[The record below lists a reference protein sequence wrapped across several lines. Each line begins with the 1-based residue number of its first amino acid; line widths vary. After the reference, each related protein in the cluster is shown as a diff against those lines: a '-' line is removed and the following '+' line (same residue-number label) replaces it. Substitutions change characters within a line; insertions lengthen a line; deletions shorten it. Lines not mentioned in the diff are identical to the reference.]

1 MSHHGHI
8 LVVDDERSMR
18 EFLEI
23 FFEREGYKV
32 TTAPGVDEAE
42 VCLENDE
49 IDVVI
54 TDMQMPERGGLDLL
68 NAARDLSP
76 ETAVVVITAYASTDS
91 AIAAMREGAY
101 DYITKPFKV
110 DEIRLVVEKAL
121 EKKQLAVENQRLK
134 SQLKSHAGH
143 PTIIG
148 NSRGIREVFDL
159 IAQVADTRT
168 SVLIAGE
175 SGTGKELVAR
185 ALHDQ
190 SGRSENNFVGLNCGA
205 IPENLLESELFG
217 HERGSFTGAVGEKKG
232 LFEVAD
238 RGTLFLDEIAELSL
252 ALQVKLLRVIQE
264 KTIRRVG
271 GTVDIDVDVRLLS
284 ASNQDLEAAVA
295 KGNFRNDL
303 FYRLNVIQISL
314 PALRERREDIPPLL
328 RHFLQKLSADLG
340 RPIQSVSEEA
350 LKKLMAYDYPGN
362 VRELE
367 NIVERAVALS
377 RGTEIEVDGL
387 PPNVLDMRASPSTP
401 IIPAEGVNLQS
412 LLDQYERSLLSE
424 ALRLAGGVK
433 KEAAKLVG
441 VSFRSFRYRVEK
453 LEMDSSCWR
462 PFRSEVPRP

>member
-1 MSHHGHI
+1 
-8 LVVDDERSMR
+8 
-18 EFLEI
+18 
-23 FFEREGYKV
+23 
-32 TTAPGVDEAE
+32 
-42 VCLENDE
+42 
-49 IDVVI
+49 
-54 TDMQMPERGGLDLL
+54 
-68 NAARDLSP
+68 
-76 ETAVVVITAYASTDS
+76 
-91 AIAAMREGAY
+91 MREGAY

>member
-1 MSHHGHI
+1 
-8 LVVDDERSMR
+8 
-18 EFLEI
+18 
-23 FFEREGYKV
+23 
-32 TTAPGVDEAE
+32 
-42 VCLENDE
+42 
-49 IDVVI
+49 
-54 TDMQMPERGGLDLL
+54 
-68 NAARDLSP
+68 
-76 ETAVVVITAYASTDS
+76 
-91 AIAAMREGAY
+91 
-101 DYITKPFKV
+101 
-110 DEIRLVVEKAL
+110 
-121 EKKQLAVENQRLK
+121 
-134 SQLKSHAGH
+134 
-143 PTIIG
+143 
-148 NSRGIREVFDL
+148 
-159 IAQVADTRT
+159 
-168 SVLIAGE
+168 
-175 SGTGKELVAR
+175 
-185 ALHDQ
+185 
-190 SGRSENNFVGLNCGA
+190 VGLNCGA